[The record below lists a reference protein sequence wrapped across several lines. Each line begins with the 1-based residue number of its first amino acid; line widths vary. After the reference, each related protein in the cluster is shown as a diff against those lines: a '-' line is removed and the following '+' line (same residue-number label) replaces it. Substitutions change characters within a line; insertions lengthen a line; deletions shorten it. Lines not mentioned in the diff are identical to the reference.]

1 MNYAADHRGA
11 QSEILRSQ
19 LLFKSLPSRT
29 TYLKL
34 KLDVA
39 GIGKTRLHLIKQS
52 ESGKREREREQNAN
66 FCQDGKTAGI
76 KSAQFTHASPYMNVT
91 DLTSGRV
98 SDGHAMHSILSEIFA
113 GVETTFYCFLL

>member
-1 MNYAADHRGA
+1 M
-11 QSEILRSQ
+11 
-19 LLFKSLPSRT
+19 
-29 TYLKL
+29 
-34 KLDVA
+34 A

-52 ESGKREREREQNAN
+52 ESGKREREREREREQNAN

-98 SDGHAMHSILSEIFA
+98 SDGHAMQSILSDTFA
-113 GVETTFYCFLL
+113 GVETTFSSFLL